1 MDEVTIGDLRDH
13 ADDVVERV
21 LRGECLKVM
30 RRGRPVAELR
40 PLPRPGLEAAT
51 LLKRWRNLPAVDPD
65 RLRRDIDV
73 VIDHDPQ
80 GNLRNGPCRHRD

>member
-80 GNLRNGPCRHRD
+80 GNLRNSPC